1 MCRFLNNSYTLF
13 HAIILQFHQ
22 LRKKIRNFKFKFSFL
37 FSSDG
42 PTVNLIPE
50 KEVSLAE
57 SLAVKCNV
65 ASYPPPQTIEW
76 FKEND
81 PFFRQNGDT
90 LRLDSVSSDD
100 AGRYICKATVIA
112 RPSGSSMQRES
123 TSNSSILIH
132 IRRKCLL

>member
-1 MCRFLNNSYTLF
+1 MPVFNLNF
-13 HAIILQFHQ
+13 HFFFIYPI
-22 LRKKIRNFKFKFSFL
+22 
-37 FSSDG
+37 DG

-50 KEVSLAE
+50 KEVSLGE

-100 AGRYICKATVIA
+100 TGRYVCKATVIA

-132 IRRKCLL
+132 IRRKCFVAENYHELRITDRYKV